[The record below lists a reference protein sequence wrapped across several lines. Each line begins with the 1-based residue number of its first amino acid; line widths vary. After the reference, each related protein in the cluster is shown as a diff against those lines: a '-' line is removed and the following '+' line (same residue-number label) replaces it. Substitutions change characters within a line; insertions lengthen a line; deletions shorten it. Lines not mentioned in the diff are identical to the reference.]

1 MRRQAILA
9 VVVGIGVVFAVGV
22 AVWANAHGLIGF
34 GGGGRR
40 LLTQAQRA
48 IQQGEWPVAQA
59 KLEELV
65 KTFPDSSWADDALL
79 QLGGVYE
86 HDQHLLE
93 AQATYRLLVN
103 RFPNSPLVV
112 QAQERLGAVN
122 VALLFSHATAE
133 GDLAYDVKPGDTL
146 GKIAEHYHT
155 TVELLKKANGLSG
168 DVIRPGHALKIP
180 KGRFSIVVD
189 KSQNQLLLTEDEQ
202 FFKTYPVATGTNG
215 STPVGAFKV
224 INKIPHPVW
233 YRQGAVVPPNSPE
246 NILGTRWL
254 GLDKQGYGIHGS
266 VDPSGIGKQITAGC
280 VRMRNEDVEELY
292 AIVPV
297 GTPVTIVD

>member
-1 MRRQAILA
+1 MRRQVILA
-9 VVVGIGVVFAVGV
+9 MVVGVGVVFGVGV
-22 AVWANAHGLIGF
+22 VVWANAQGLIGF
-34 GGGGRR
+34 GGRAGR

-48 IQQGEWPVAQA
+48 IQQDEWSIAQA

-65 KTFPDSSWADDALL
+65 GTFPDSPWTDDGLL

-93 AQATYRLLVN
+93 AHATYRLLVDQV
-103 RFPNSPLVV
+103 PNSPLVV
-112 QAQERLGAVN
+112 QTQERLGVVN
-122 VALLFSHATAE
+122 VALLFSPATAE
-133 GDLAYDVKPGDTL
+133 GDLVYDVKSGDTL
-146 GKIAEHYHT
+146 GKIAERYHT
-155 TVELLKKANGLSG
+155 TVELLKKANGLSS
-168 DVIRPGHALKIP
+168 DVIRPGRALKIP
-180 KGRFSIVVD
+180 KGRFGVVVD
-189 KSQNQLLLTEDEQ
+189 KSQNQLLLTQDDQ

-215 STPVGAFKV
+215 STPVGSFK
-224 INKIPHPVW
+224 ILNKIPRPVW
-233 YRQGAVVPPNSPE
+233 YRQGAVVPPDSPE

-266 VDPSGIGKQITAGC
+266 VDSGGIGKQVTAGC
-280 VRMRNEDVEELY
+280 VRMHNEDVEELY

>member
-1 MRRQAILA
+1 MRRQAIMA
-9 VVVGIGVVFAVGV
+9 MVVGIGVVFTVGV
-22 AVWANAHGLIGF
+22 VVWANAQGLIGF

-48 IQQGEWPVAQA
+48 IRQGEWSIAQA

-65 KTFPDSSWADDALL
+65 KTFPDSSWTDDALL
-79 QLGGVYE
+79 QLGQVSE
-86 HDQHLLE
+86 HGQHL
-93 AQATYRLLVN
+93 AQAQSTYRLLVS
-103 RFPNSPLVV
+103 RFPNSPLIA
-112 QAQERLGAVN
+112 QAQERLGIVN
-122 VALLFSHATAE
+122 VALLFSSATTE

-168 DVIRPGHALKIP
+168 DVIRPGRTLKIP
-180 KGRFSIVVD
+180 KGRFNIVVD
-189 KSQNQLLLTEDEQ
+189 KSQNQLLLTEDGQ
-202 FFKTYPVATGTNG
+202 FFKAYPVATGTNG
-215 STPVGAFKV
+215 STPVGSFKV
-224 INKIPHPVW
+224 INKVPRPVW
-233 YRQGAVVPPNSPE
+233 YRQGAVVPPDSPE

-266 VDPSGIGKQITAGC
+266 VDPGGIGKQITAGC

-292 AIVPV
+292 AIVPA